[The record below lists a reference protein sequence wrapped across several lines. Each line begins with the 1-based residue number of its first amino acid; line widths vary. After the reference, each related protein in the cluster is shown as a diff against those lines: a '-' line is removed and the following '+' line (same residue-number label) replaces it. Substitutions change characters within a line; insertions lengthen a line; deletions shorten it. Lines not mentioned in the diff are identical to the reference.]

1 MPDQEA
7 TLRDVTVAPNSSEK
21 KAEETSETKAAE
33 AEKKV
38 AVIDP
43 AEAEAA
49 EVGRILLNSG
59 YTKAQINDLMQAP
72 QALAS
77 LRALLDSDP
86 KQFVKQYA
94 LNNPDGASK
103 LREAIAEEFVE
114 LYGTKGEEKKSENG
128 KGADSEL
135 MSEVATLRDEVK
147 GYRTEREQANAR
159 AALAATQSR
168 YNSRVDD
175 MFSQDGIKNLGLTKS
190 EQAGMRALL
199 DRNLATDPDAV
210 KRVSNGNFVDVAP
223 ALKHILDD
231 WAADKKSASE
241 AEKQARERVQSG
253 ANYTFP
259 GAPESIQVPEA
270 ASNSWEAT
278 EDALAKALTQAR

>member
-1 MPDQEA
+1 MPDDIA
-7 TLRDVTVAPNSSEK
+7 TLKDVTVAPNPSEK
-21 KAEETSETKAAE
+21 KAEGTSETKSAE
-33 AEKKV
+33 PEKKV
-38 AVIDP
+38 AVTDP
-43 AEAEAA
+43 TEAEAA
-49 EVGRILLNSG
+49 EIGRILLNSG
-59 YTKAQINDLMQAP
+59 YSRAQLNDLMQAP
-72 QALAS
+72 KALTS
-77 LRALLDSDP
+77 IRALLDSDP

-114 LYGTKGEEKKSENG
+114 LYGTKGEEKKGDSG

-168 YNSRVDD
+168 YNARVDD
-175 MFSQDGIKNLGLTKS
+175 MFGQDGIKNLGLTKS

-210 KRVSNGNFVDVAP
+210 RRVSNGNFVDVAP

-231 WAADKKSASE
+231 WAADKRSASD
-241 AEKQARERVQSG
+241 AEKQARERVKSG

-270 ASNSWEAT
+270 AADSWEAT
-278 EDALAKALTQAR
+278 EDALAKALEGAR